1 MISLAIIVVAL
12 AVPFIVAAIASHN
25 GNEISPGV
33 VLLMLVAL
41 LGVGC
46 GVLDHYGS
54 DAKSYRKELIENRE
68 AIMESYESS
77 VRSDNA
83 ISKEE
88 LNNILDQI
96 SAHNDNVHKFDES
109 LWGSEYSND
118 HILIN
123 YQLGSD
129 GTLIINMQNN

>member
-1 MISLAIIVVAL
+1 MISLAIIVVAV
-12 AVPFIVAAIASHN
+12 AVQVIVLAIARIN
-25 GNEISPGV
+25 GHEIKPGGI
-33 VLLMLVAL
+33 LLMSVAL
-41 LGVGC
+41 LGIGY
-46 GVLDHYGS
+46 GVKEHYGS
-54 DAKSYRKELIENRE
+54 NTKSYREELIENRE